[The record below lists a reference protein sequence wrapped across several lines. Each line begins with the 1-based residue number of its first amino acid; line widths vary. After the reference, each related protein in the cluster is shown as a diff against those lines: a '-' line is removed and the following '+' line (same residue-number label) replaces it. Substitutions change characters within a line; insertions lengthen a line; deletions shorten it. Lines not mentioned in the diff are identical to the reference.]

1 MTDLHTPTVNLIAD
15 GPLPAK
21 QVVVLRSLRCL
32 GQIVATKQWCLIGGL
47 MVEILLIS
55 RGASM
60 LRPTDDGD
68 IVGDVVADRSVLR
81 KLGRGL
87 IDMGFEELPA
97 GRAGDIGVRFREPSS
112 GAFIDILAPE
122 SSLRLRRVVPTQN
135 DKRALE
141 APGAD
146 VAIET
151 ATEVSVTYA
160 LNEPPLTIRVPSVL
174 GAIYAKATAWHVI
187 KNARDSQ
194 KHLQDAAAL
203 LTVARLAELRDVPKP
218 VRKRLAWLEG
228 ELVNTNSVGWQYV
241 PAQPRADA
249 IARLSTALHAS
260 AQ

>member
-1 MTDLHTPTVNLIAD
+1 MTDLGTPTVNLIGN

-21 QVVVLRSLRCL
+21 QVVVLRSLRGL
-32 GQIVATKQWCLIGGL
+32 GQIVATTQWCLIGGL

-55 RGASM
+55 RGVQM

-68 IVGDVVADRSVLR
+68 IIGDVVADRSVLR
-81 KLGRGL
+81 KLGRAL

-97 GRAGDIGVRFREPSS
+97 GRAGNIGVRFREPTS
-112 GAFIDILAPE
+112 GAFIDVLAPDT
-122 SSLRLRRVVPTQN
+122 SLRLRRVVPTQS

-141 APGAD
+141 APGTD

-151 ATEVSVTYA
+151 ATEVSVAYA
-160 LNEPPLTIRVPSVL
+160 VDEPPLTIRVPSLL

-187 KNARDSQ
+187 TNARDSQ

-203 LTVARLAELRDVPKP
+203 LTVARLAELRDLPKS
-218 VRKRLAWLEG
+218 VRKRLVWLHG
-228 ELVNTNSVGWQYV
+228 ELVDTNSVGWQYV
-241 PAQPRADA
+241 TAQPRADA

-260 AQ
+260 YQ

>member
-1 MTDLHTPTVNLIAD
+1 MTDLHTPTVDLIGN

-32 GQIVATKQWCLIGGL
+32 GQIVATTQWCLIGGL

-68 IVGDVVADRSVLR
+68 IIGDVVADRAVLR

-87 IDMGFEELPA
+87 VDMGFAELPA
-97 GRAGDIGVRFREPSS
+97 GRAGNIGVRFREPTS

-122 SSLRLRRVVPTQN
+122 ASLRLRRVAATQS
-135 DKRALE
+135 DKRVLE
-141 APGAD
+141 APGTD
-146 VAIET
+146 VAIGT
-151 ATEVSVTYA
+151 ATEVSVIYA
-160 LNEPPLTIRVPSVL
+160 VDEPPLTIRVPSLL

-187 KNARDSQ
+187 KNPRDSQ

-203 LTVARLAELRDVPKP
+203 LTVARLAELREAPKLI
-218 VRKRLAWLEG
+218 RKRLVWLHG
-228 ELVNTNSVGWQYV
+228 ELVNANSVGWEYV
-241 PAQPRADA
+241 TAQPRADA
-249 IARLSTALHAS
+249 IARLSTALHGS
-260 AQ
+260 SG

>member
-1 MTDLHTPTVNLIAD
+1 MTDRRPPTVNLID
-15 GPLPAK
+15 NGPLPAK
-21 QVVVLRSLRCL
+21 QVVVLRSLRDL
-32 GQIVATKQWCLIGGL
+32 GQIVATTQWCLIGGL

-55 RGASM
+55 RGVQM

-68 IVGDVVADRSVLR
+68 IIGDVVADRSVLR

-87 IDMGFEELPA
+87 LDMGFVELPA
-97 GRAGDIGVRFREPSS
+97 GRAGTIGVRFREPTS

-122 SSLRLRRVVPTQN
+122 ASLRLRKVVPTQT

-141 APGAD
+141 APGTD

-160 LNEPPLTIRVPSVL
+160 ADEPPLTIRVPSVL

-187 KNARDSQ
+187 NNAHESQ

-203 LTVARLAELRDVPKP
+203 LTVARLKELRDVPKP
-218 VRKRLAWLEG
+218 VRKRLMWLHD
-228 ELVNTNSVGWQYV
+228 ELINTNSVGWQYV
-241 PAQPRADA
+241 SAQPRADA
-249 IARLSTALHAS
+249 IARLSTALHS
-260 AQ
+260 SHQ

>member
-1 MTDLHTPTVNLIAD
+1 MTDVQTPTVDLTGH

-21 QVVVLRSLRCL
+21 QVVVLRSLRDL
-32 GQIVATKQWCLIGGL
+32 GQIVATQQWCLIGGL

-55 RGASM
+55 RGAVM

-68 IVGDVVADRSVLR
+68 IIGDVVADRSVLR

-87 IDMGFEELPA
+87 VDMGFEELPA
-97 GRAGDIGVRFREPSS
+97 GRAGKIGVRFREPTS

-122 SSLRLRRVVPTQN
+122 ASLRMRRVVPAQS

-141 APGAD
+141 APGTD
-146 VAIET
+146 VAIGT
-151 ATEVSVTYA
+151 ATEICVTYA
-160 LNEPPLTIRVPSVL
+160 VDEPPLTIRVPSML

-203 LTVARLAELRDVPKP
+203 LTVARLAELRDAPKLI
-218 VRKRLAWLEG
+218 RKRLVWLHD
-228 ELVNTNSVGWQYV
+228 ELQNTNSVGWEYV
-241 PAQPRADA
+241 TAQPRADA
-249 IARLSTALHAS
+249 IARLSTALHTG
-260 AQ
+260 

>member
-1 MTDLHTPTVNLIAD
+1 MTDLGTPTVNLIGN
-15 GPLPAK
+15 GPLPGK
-21 QVVVLRSLRCL
+21 QVVVLRSLRGL
-32 GQIVATKQWCLIGGL
+32 GQIVAPTQWCLIGGL
-47 MVEILLIS
+47 MVEVLLIS
-55 RGASM
+55 RGALM

-68 IVGDVVADRSVLR
+68 IIGDVVADRSVLR
-81 KLGRGL
+81 ALARGL
-87 IDMGFEELPA
+87 IDLGFEELPA
-97 GRAGDIGVRFREPSS
+97 GRAGNIGVRFREPTS

-122 SSLRLRRVVPTQN
+122 ASLRLRRVVPTQS

-141 APGAD
+141 APGTD

-160 LNEPPLTIRVPSVL
+160 VDEPPLTIRVPSVL

-218 VRKRLAWLEG
+218 VRKRLVWLHG

-241 PAQPRADA
+241 TAQPRADA

-260 AQ
+260 NQ